1 MKKRSV
7 LKITGHILFDALI
20 IFSSFMISFFLRG
33 QIELEDSLG
42 LFSKYASFMVW
53 YVVIVIVLKILMLWL
68 FGAYRRVWKYASLKD
83 MVAIVEAVTL
93 GSVILVVIFYILSY
107 PISFYGINIDF
118 SFPFFPRSIFII
130 DYLLTLALLI
140 VSKFSERFFNE
151 LKLGHPRTKKKRVLI
166 VGAGDAAE
174 MIVREMIRQKNSEY
188 LPIGFLDDD
197 YAKIKNKIHGV
208 SVLAPI
214 SRMEKIIKDYSV
226 EEVIIAMPSAP
237 GTVRK
242 EVAVRARELGVNCKT
257 LPSLYEVID
266 GKVYLYQVRD
276 IEIGDI
282 LGREVINIK
291 IPEVVSEIKD
301 KVIMVTGAGGSI
313 GSEICRQVIRFKP
326 KKIILVDHSE
336 NNLFLIL
343 EELGNKF
350 AFISTVPIVM
360 DIRDRQVI
368 RFKPKKIIL
377 VDHSENNL
385 FLILEELGNKFAFI
399 STVPIVMDIRDR
411 QALRSVFKKFRPD
424 ILFHAAAYKHVPLM
438 QLNPKAAILNNYLGT
453 KILAKLSIEYGVK
466 RFVMLSTDKAVK
478 PKNVM
483 GISKLL
489 SEKYLQSLSQVKD
502 TRFIIVRFGNVLGS
516 MGSVVPLF
524 KEQIRSGGPVR
535 VTHPDM
541 RRYFM
546 TIPEASQLVIQAC
559 IMGRGG
565 EIFVLDM
572 GEPINIVDLAKNMIR
587 IYGME
592 PGRDIEIKYTGPR
605 DGEKFDEELTDENE
619 ELIVTEYRHIFEAR
633 NNGKIDDVSKDEMI
647 NLLFNIEKEI
657 QIDDYKNLFK
667 DLKKIIPDFDENKM
681 WPRLYE

>member
-1 MKKRSV
+1 MKKRSI

-20 IFSSFMISFFLRG
+20 IFSSFIISFFLRG
-33 QIELEDSLG
+33 QIGFEDSSG
-42 LFSKYASFMVW
+42 LFSKYANYMVW
-53 YVVIVIVLKILMLWL
+53 YVVIVVVLKILMLWL
-68 FGAYRRVWKYASLKD
+68 FGTYRRVWKYASLKD

-107 PISFYGINIDF
+107 PINFFGINIDF

-188 LPIGFLDDD
+188 LPVGFLDDD
-197 YAKIKNKIHGV
+197 YTKIKNKIHGV

-214 SRMEKIIKDYSV
+214 SKMEKIVKDYSV

-301 KVIMVTGAGGSI
+301 KVVMVTGAGGSI
-313 GSEICRQVIRFKP
+313 GSEICRQVIRFRP
-326 KKIILVDHSE
+326 RKIILVDHSE

-350 AFISTVPIVM
+350 AFVSTVPIVM
-360 DIRDRQVI
+360 DIRD
-368 RFKPKKIIL
+368 K
-377 VDHSENNL
+377 
-385 FLILEELGNKFAFI
+385 
-399 STVPIVMDIRDR
+399 
-411 QALRSVFKKFRPD
+411 QALGSVFKKFRPD

-541 RRYFM
+541 KRYFM

-592 PGRDIEIKYTGPR
+592 PGRDIEIQYTGPR

-633 NNGKIDDVSKDEMI
+633 NNGEIDDVSRDGMI